1 MTTTTS
7 DGGAGSGPPR
17 PLAVLREAIVTA
29 WWSLRLTIAAY
40 RDDRRSQ
47 R

>member
-7 DGGAGSGPPR
+7 DGGAGSGPPS
-17 PLAVLREAIVTA
+17 PLAALRDAIAVA
-29 WWSLRLTIAAY
+29 WWSLRITIAGLL
-40 RDDRRSQ
+40 DRGQ

>member
-7 DGGAGSGPPR
+7 DGGAGSGPPLLLR
-17 PLAVLREAIVTA
+17 ITSAIGTALWVARITVLAL
-29 WWSLRLTIAAY
+29 LP
-40 RDDRRSQ
+40 RRGQ